1 MLYRGRVQPRRRTPV
16 LGIAIVVIGAL
27 LVAGAGYALFRVL
40 FAPKPKIVL
49 AQPFATVGR
58 NAPLVLDITE
68 HRYGVRAVRVTITQG
83 KDEKVVLDENYEPP
97 KRDVQVKWAP
107 AQERRFRLTEGP
119 GKLQVRA
126 RAAKFG
132 PFKGRGASLD
142 QDFTAHLVPP
152 RLEVLTTQHYVN
164 QGGCDMIVYKVSP
177 PSAESG
183 VLVGSDRF
191 FRGFPVPGGK
201 DPAVRFAIFAYP
213 YDVPAG
219 TPVRLRARDEAANE
233 TLASFWIKIFPKTF
247 RTREL
252 DLTDEFLNK
261 VVPEIMS
268 QTPSLPDQGDLLKNF
283 LSINRDLRKQNNQQ
297 VREMSAKSK
306 PQFLWTEPF
315 RQLSN
320 SQVEAQ
326 FADHRTYKYQGKE
339 VDRQDHLGYDL
350 ATNANNP
357 IAAANDG
364 VVMMAEFFGIYG
376 NTIVIDHGYGLL
388 SLYGHMS
395 SFAVKEGDPVKRGQ
409 IIGQSGAT
417 GLAGGDHLHFSMVLQ
432 GEQVDAREWWDPHW
446 IQDRVMA
453 KLRQFGSG
461 APGASTSPG
470 PAARPPATKRS

>member
-1 MLYRGRVQPRRRTPV
+1 VLYRGRVQPRRRTPV
-16 LGIAIVVIGAL
+16 LGIAIVVIGAV

-49 AQPFATVGR
+49 ARPFDTVGR
-58 NAPLVLDITE
+58 NAPLVLDISE

-83 KDEKVVLDENYEPP
+83 KDEKVVLDESYDPP
-97 KRDVQVKWAP
+97 NRDVQVNWSP
-107 AQERRFRLTEGP
+107 AQEKRFRLTEGP
-119 GKLQVRA
+119 GKLQVRV
-126 RAAKFG
+126 RSAKFG
-132 PFKGRGASLD
+132 PFKGAAADLD
-142 QDFTAHLVPP
+142 KDFTARLVPP

-164 QGGCDMIVYKVSP
+164 QGGCDMIVYKVTP
-177 PSAESG
+177 ATAETG
-183 VLVGSDRF
+183 VVVGDRF
-191 FRGFPVPGGK
+191 FKGFAVPGSK
-201 DPAVRFAIFAYP
+201 DPAVRFTIFAYP
-213 YDVPAG
+213 YDVAAG
-219 TPVRLRARDEAANE
+219 TPVRLRARDEAGNE
-233 TLASFWIKIFPKTF
+233 SLATFWLKVFPKTF

-252 DLTDEFLNK
+252 DLTDDFLNK

-268 QTPSLPDQGDLLKNF
+268 QTPSMSDQGDLLKNY
-283 LSINRDLRKQNNQQ
+283 LQLNRDLRKQNNQAL
-297 VREMSAKSK
+297 REMSAKSK
-306 PQFLWTEPF
+306 EQFLWTEPF

-326 FADHRTYKYQGKE
+326 FADHRIYKYQGKE

-376 NTIVIDHGYGLL
+376 NTVVIDHGYGLL

-395 SFAVKEGDPVKRGQ
+395 SFAVKAGDTVTRGQ

-417 GLAGGDHLHFSMVLQ
+417 GLAGGDHLHFSMILQ

-446 IQDRVMA
+446 IQDRLLA
-453 KLRQFGSG
+453 KLRQYGAASASP
-461 APGASTSPG
+461 APGASPVPS
-470 PAARPPATKRS
+470 PAATKPS